1 MKYPKNIDEMDVEIV
16 DPVEV
21 DPDPSIP
28 HTGTTPHMDRGHI
41 GRGNDNSSY
50 LAHEL
55 EVASLPPIDVYD
67 AESVRKRFEEYF
79 EICMR
84 NDKKPTLNGLA
95 NSLKVTRTTLQKWG
109 EGSLDNK
116 DKALA
121 EVVRGGLNILASLWE
136 DYMGNAK
143 INPVSGIFL
152 GKNHFQYVDKQE
164 LEVAPKNPLG
174 ESASQDEL
182 RQKYIEA
189 VDIPLLDE

>member
-1 MKYPKNIDEMDVEIV
+1 MKYPKNIDDMDVELV
-16 DPVEV
+16 DAVEV
-21 DPDPSIP
+21 DTDPP
-28 HTGTTPHMDRGHI
+28 KLHTGTKPHTDRGHH
-41 GRGNDNSSY
+41 GNGTANKDF
-50 LAHEL
+50 LLHEL
-55 EVASLPPIDVYD
+55 EVASLPAIDVYD

-79 EICMR
+79 EICIR

-109 EGSLDNK
+109 EGQLAGK
-116 DKALA
+116 DPALA
-121 EVVRGGLNILASLWE
+121 ETVRGGLNILASLWE

-152 GKNHFQYVDKQE
+152 GKNHFSYVDKQE

-174 ESASQDEL
+174 ENVSAEDLQ
-182 RQKYIEA
+182 QKYIES